1 MVGSGERLARHAGGE
16 VKAMKAKG
24 RKCRTVNVPSSM
36 VPDEPNRPGRGK
48 SIGEAEDRAGS
59 GPDGEGCMSFW
70 KQNEKLLLQRW
81 ETHRRQIE
89 REVAERRRD
98 LVRRNMRQSSE
109 WSNYEPYTDW
119 YLEREVESFIA
130 AVDEVSSA
138 HQLDI
143 DDESLDEM
151 DRMLAELVERRRQL
165 ASDEALREFGPQH
178 TRVKGAARAGL
189 LRVQSRRRTERERGA
204 PPAVPPPVQRRVRNL
219 PPLSSE
225 TPAATAE
232 AATGSA
238 ASSAAPPAP
247 TARAEAEAPIDTHTL
262 ADHLRRLAQLIQRL
276 PDAEEQAET
285 LEELQF
291 VAEEATTEPDRRKL
305 RMVASALERI
315 KTRVGAVDGDTSGD
329 AAAHADPIRRWFEL
343 TA

>member
-1 MVGSGERLARHAGGE
+1 
-16 VKAMKAKG
+16 
-24 RKCRTVNVPSSM
+24 
-36 VPDEPNRPGRGK
+36 
-48 SIGEAEDRAGS
+48 
-59 GPDGEGCMSFW
+59 MSFW

-178 TRVKGAARAGL
+178 TRVKGSARAGL

-219 PPLSSE
+219 PPPPSD
-225 TPAATAE
+225 TP
-232 AATGSA
+232 
-238 ASSAAPPAP
+238 AAPPAP

-315 KTRVGAVDGDTSGD
+315 KTRVGAVDGDTGGT